1 MTAGRGGGR
10 AADRPVG
17 GRRGGVRAAD
27 PQMAALMEADP
38 ELDPDALLDGLPT
51 DLWGALVLQVIG

>member
-1 MTAGRGGGR
+1 MAGEPPSIGGRPAGRML
-10 AADRPVG
+10 
-17 GRRGGVRAAD
+17 RAAD

>member
-10 AADRPVG
+10 AAVDRWAA
-17 GRRGGVRAAD
+17 GREVLRAAD

>member
-1 MTAGRGGGR
+1 
-10 AADRPVG
+10 
-17 GRRGGVRAAD
+17 VRAAD